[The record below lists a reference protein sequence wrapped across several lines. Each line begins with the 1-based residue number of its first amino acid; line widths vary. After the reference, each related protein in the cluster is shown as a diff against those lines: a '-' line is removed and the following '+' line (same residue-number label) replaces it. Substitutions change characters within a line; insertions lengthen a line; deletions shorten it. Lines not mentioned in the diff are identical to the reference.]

1 MGITITEALAE
12 IKTIDKR
19 LEKKREFVAQYLA
32 QPERIK
38 DPFEKDGGSAKVL
51 SEQIQSV
58 TDLEGRK
65 VQLRTAINAIN
76 ARESIT
82 IEGTTRTIAEWIIWR
97 REIAPGQEAFM
108 TRLFQ
113 MLAQL
118 RKEAQQRGAR
128 MVGQGAAVAVGD
140 SQPTD
145 IIVNIDE
152 KKLGEDRERFQ
163 NVLGQ
168 LDGLLSLKNATL
180 TLDI

>member
-1 MGITITEALAE
+1 
-12 IKTIDKR
+12 
-19 LEKKREFVAQYLA
+19 
-32 QPERIK
+32 
-38 DPFEKDGGSAKVL
+38 
-51 SEQIQSV
+51 
-58 TDLEGRK
+58 
-65 VQLRTAINAIN
+65 
-76 ARESIT
+76 
-82 IEGTTRTIAEWIIWR
+82 
-97 REIAPGQEAFM
+97 M